1 MRQLKLCTG
10 NTITPELR
18 KFALTLH
25 YHSPSAYLYLRK
37 IFSKALPDISTIRKW
52 YVTVNGLPGLTEE
65 SFQAISNKVKEMH
78 NNGKQLYGCLIIDEM
93 SIKQHIQWTG
103 SRHQGYIDYGPGGG
117 TELMDNLPH
126 AKDAFVIMVVGLN
139 THWKIPIA
147 YYLVHGISAE
157 VKANI
162 IKSCLHKLNETGII
176 IKTLTFDGAANNISM
191 ASLLGANLS
200 YSDLKPNFK
209 DPSNGEN
216 VHVVLDACHMVKL
229 VRNCLGDWG
238 ILFNKQGYPI
248 KWIYFKNLVDLQNV
262 SGLHA
267 ATKIRTRHI
276 RYQKEKM
283 KVRLAVQVFS
293 NSVAD
298 AIEYCLKDLKNK
310 LFEGAEPTIEFCRKI
325 NNIFDVLNSRNLLSK
340 NTYNKPISHDNFL
353 HLKIFINESI
363 DYLEGIQCLEKSPKT
378 GKRLVIQSERKTGF
392 LGLITCLKVVESL
405 YYELIET
412 KQLQF
417 ILSYKFSQDHLEMLF
432 GAIRAKGGFNNNPT
446 VSQFESAYKSI
457 IINTELKCPSSANV
471 MALDNTSILCVSSSK
486 KIYKDEQSELLDLLC
501 AANTEMIDTEDILSV
516 YQHSRFLDDVVGY
529 IAGFV
534 VYKIKKSILC
544 ILCAEALE
552 TNESSSALIIR
563 KNRGGLIKP
572 NKNVIE
578 ICKIAERIIREY
590 QDIDKSNVVSKITL
604 NCMKKINIS
613 KYFQQLTYHFF
624 EQEPLNNHLLQ
635 LIKIILNTYITLRLH
650 HINSSTNAIDQKI
663 RNFYTKLILFKH
675 Q

>member
-10 NTITPELR
+10 KTITPELR

-65 SFQAISNKVKEMH
+65 SFQAISVKVKEMH

-93 SIKQHIQWTG
+93 SIKQHVLWTG
-103 SRHQGYIDYGPGGG
+103 SRHQGYIDYGLGGG
-117 TELMDNLPH
+117 TELMDNLPY
-126 AKDAFVIMVVGLN
+126 AKDAFVVLVVGLN
-139 THWKIPIA
+139 TQWKVPIA
-147 YYLVHGISAE
+147 YYLINGISAE

-176 IKTLTFDGAANNISM
+176 IKTLTFDGAINNISM
-191 ASLLGANLS
+191 TSLLGANLN
-200 YSDLKPNFK
+200 YCDLKPNFK

-216 VHVVLDACHMVKL
+216 VHVILDPCHMVKL
-229 VRNCLGDWG
+229 VRNCLGDWE
-238 ILFNKQGYPI
+238 ILYDKHSRPI
-248 KWIYFKNLVDLQNV
+248 KWIYFKYLVDLQNV

-276 RYQKEKM
+276 RYHKEKM

-298 AIEYCLKDLKNK
+298 ALEYCSKDLKNK
-310 LFEGAEPTIEFCRKI
+310 LFEGAESTIEFCRKI
-325 NNIFDVLNSRNLLSK
+325 NNIFDLLNSRNLLSK
-340 NTYNKPISHDNFL
+340 NTYNKPISHDNFF
-353 HLKIFINESI
+353 HIKIFINESI

-392 LGLITCLKVVESL
+392 LGLITCLRAVENL

-417 ILSYKFSQDHLEMLF
+417 LLSYKFSQDHLEMLF

-446 VSQFESAYKSI
+446 VSQFEAAYKSI
-457 IINTELKCPSSANV
+457 LINTEVKCPSSANA
-471 MALDNTSILCVSSSK
+471 MALDNTSILCVSSSNK
-486 KIYKDEQSELLDLLC
+486 KNVDDQSELLDLLC
-501 AANTEMIDTEDILSV
+501 AANTETIETENILSV
-516 YQHSRFLDDVVGY
+516 YQHSKFLDDVVGY

-544 ILCAEALE
+544 ILCGEALE
-552 TNESSSALIIR
+552 SNESRSALITR

-572 NKNVIE
+572 NKNVVE
-578 ICKIAERIIREY
+578 ICKIAERVIREY
-590 QDIDKSNVVSKITL
+590 QEIDKSNVVSKITL
-604 NCMKKINIS
+604 TCMKKINIS
-613 KYFQQLTYHFF
+613 KYFPQLTNHFF

-650 HINSSTNAIDQKI
+650 HINSSTNAIDHKI
-663 RNFYTKLILFKH
+663 RTFYTKLIHFKH